1 MAVAAVGSNPSAV
14 AEPGGAKERWTPLRV
29 FWWAFVGF
37 LVLGIGWGLAVPYD
51 GFADEARHVAR
62 AYSAAGGQ
70 LVFHGDLV
78 TVDTQATGGPAAGT
92 PLIKVPRSLAPNAPS
107 GSACFQQ
114 DPGLAASCS
123 PPAGRTQDEH
133 TIVEIPSGA
142 GYYNPIYYVIVGQP
156 LRLWPN
162 STGIYLAR
170 LLSDAMVSALFAA
183 AFAIT
188 AMARRGRR
196 MLAGLL
202 VALTPVA
209 INLAPAINPAGL
221 EIGGAAVLWTALVLL
236 VDGRQR
242 SANLVRLASLGAAI
256 VATVRFG
263 GILWLALIVGVAALG
278 MDRDRLRRLTRL
290 RLVRRWGTFV
300 AVAVAAGALWT
311 LWQDP
316 AGDAVSTSGDRS
328 LAYKVFAALS
338 VDTWDRGEYL
348 VKGMV
353 GLVGFGET
361 SPPAIVFPVWFCAFG
376 ALLFTAV
383 VLTRRL
389 DRIRLG
395 ILVIGTFGVLIA
407 SDVGP
412 ISQGWYL
419 SQGRYGLPAIL
430 GVPIL
435 GAYLLVERGVFS
447 EAHLRTLTR
456 AYVLLLLPLQLL
468 TFYTAMLRYQQG
480 LKGGNPL
487 PVQPWNPFVGSW
499 LPASGPELPLA
510 AAVIGLAVLGWL
522 VWRMTPPQPE
532 PALANM

>member
-1 MAVAAVGSNPSAV
+1 MAVAAVGSNPTAV
-14 AEPGGAKERWTPLRV
+14 AEPERAPERWTPVRV

-51 GFADEARHVAR
+51 GFADEARHAAR
-62 AYSAAGGQ
+62 AYTAAAGQ
-70 LVFHGDLV
+70 IVFNG
-78 TVDTQATGGPAAGT
+78 DTQSDGT
-92 PLIKVPRSLAPNAPS
+92 PLIKVPKSLAPNAPAS
-107 GSACFQQ
+107 AACFQQ
-114 DPGLAASCS
+114 DPGIAAGCS
-123 PPAGRTQDEH
+123 PAAGRVQDEH

-142 GYYNPIYYVIVGQP
+142 ARYNPIYYVIVGQP
-156 LRLWPN
+156 LRLWPD

-183 AFAIT
+183 AFAMT

-209 INLAPAINPAGL
+209 VNLAPAINPAGL

-242 SANLVRLASLGAAI
+242 SAALVRLAALGAAI

-263 GILWLALIVGVAALG
+263 GILWLVLIFGVAALG
-278 MDRDRLRRLTRL
+278 MSRDRLQRLTRL
-290 RLVRRWGTFV
+290 RMVRRWGAFV
-300 AVAVAAGALWT
+300 AVTVVAGAFWSV
-311 LWQDP
+311 WQDP
-316 AGDAVSTSGDRS
+316 AAAAVTTSGGRS
-328 LAYKVFAALS
+328 LPYKIFAAFS
-338 VDTWDRGEYL
+338 VDIWDRGEYL

-353 GLVGFGET
+353 GLIGFGET
-361 SPPAIVFPVWFCAFG
+361 SPPGIVFPIWFCAFG
-376 ALLFTAV
+376 ALLFTAMA
-383 VLTRRL
+383 LTRTL

-395 ILVIGTFGVLIA
+395 ILVVGTFGLLVA

-447 EAHLRTLTR
+447 DAHLRTLTR
-456 AYVLLLLPLQLL
+456 AYVLLLLPLQFV
-468 TFYTAMLRYQQG
+468 TFYAAMLRYQQG
-480 LKGGNPL
+480 IKGGSPL
-487 PVQPWNPFVGSW
+487 PVQPWNPFTGSW
-499 LPASGPELPLA
+499 LPASGPELPFA
-510 AAVIGLAVLGWL
+510 AALVGLAVLGWL
-522 VWRMTPPQPE
+522 VWRMTPPQPRLQPQSE
-532 PALANM
+532 PVAAMKL